1 MILGWIPYLKE
12 KSTMKNW
19 LITVANTDIIYLLVF
34 LMFYWL
40 HIYWSWLSP
49 VLFLLHACM
58 HTQSF
63 PTLCN
68 PMDCSLPGCSVYGI
82 FQARILEWVAN
93 SFSRGSSWPW
103 DGTCI
108 SCVSCT
114 GRQVLTSWATGEA
127 WNLLPYCKYV
137 RNYFCSSGK
146 KKIEVVRG
154 EGKSYMQSTLK
165 GKERRKT

>member
-19 LITVANTDIIYLLVF
+19 LITVDNTDIIYLLVF
-34 LMFYWL
+34 QMFYWL

-49 VLFLLHACM
+49 VLFLLYACM

-146 KKIEVVRG
+146 KKLR
-154 EGKSYMQSTLK
+154 
-165 GKERRKT
+165 

>member
-34 LMFYWL
+34 QMFYWL
-40 HIYWSWLSP
+40 HIYWSWLSL

-146 KKIEVVRG
+146 KKLR
-154 EGKSYMQSTLK
+154 
-165 GKERRKT
+165 

>member
-19 LITVANTDIIYLLVF
+19 LITVDNTDIIYLLVF
-34 LMFYWL
+34 QMFYWL

-114 GRQVLTSWATGEA
+114 GRQVLISWATGEA

-146 KKIEVVRG
+146 KNLR
-154 EGKSYMQSTLK
+154 
-165 GKERRKT
+165 

>member
-146 KKIEVVRG
+146 KKLR
-154 EGKSYMQSTLK
+154 
-165 GKERRKT
+165 

>member
-1 MILGWIPYLKE
+1 MILGW
-12 KSTMKNW
+12 MKNR
-19 LITVANTDIIYLLVF
+19 LITVDDTDIIYLLVF
-34 LMFYWL
+34 QMFYWL

-49 VLFLLHACM
+49 VLFLLQVCM
-58 HTQSF
+58 HPQSF

-82 FQARILEWVAN
+82 FQARILEWLAI

-108 SCVSCT
+108 SCVPCT
-114 GRQVLTSWATGEA
+114 GKQILTSWATGEA
-127 WNLLPYCKYV
+127 WNGLPYCKYV

-146 KKIEVVRG
+146 KQKQNIEVVRG
-154 EGKSYMQSTLK
+154 EGKSYMQPPLR
-165 GKERRKT
+165 GKERRKA

>member
-19 LITVANTDIIYLLVF
+19 LIIVANTDIIYLLVF
-34 LMFYWL
+34 QMFYWL
-40 HIYWSWLSP
+40 HIYWSWLSL

-146 KKIEVVRG
+146 KNWG
-154 EGKSYMQSTLK
+154 S
-165 GKERRKT
+165 